1 MKYFAC
7 NKLYITPQLILPQ
20 SVVEVGEGGV
30 FKSHFLLTE
39 EVRATEW
46 LGGIIFLSTDSN
58 LARLSAFDAWDFFCN
73 QSLVN
78 SVETKYVF
86 HLSPFDFTNN
96 GCLPQTRIRRL
107 Q

>member
-39 EVRATEW
+39 EIRATEW
-46 LGGIIFLSTDSN
+46 LGGIIFLSTDCN
-58 LARLSAFDAWDFFCN
+58 LACLPAAEAWNSFLT
-73 QSLVN
+73 QS
-78 SVETKYVF
+78 SVIETKYVF
-86 HLSPFDFTNN
+86 HLSPFDFVNN
-96 GCLPQTRIRRL
+96 CCLPQSRLKRL